1 MSVCLCHIYMRVRV
15 CKSVC
20 VKSSCIYSQNMCVCV
35 RMCVGCMPCS
45 PSLSS
50 SRMGNSNNNHKTD
63 FIFSVW
69 GEATASP
76 PCHHFPT
83 RSANQPLHTH
93 THACTQTLLCAVP
106 QARAIVRVI
115 TWSVVCLVTFSLYE
129 LRAFH
134 SPSILSI
141 DSNLVC
147 LCVCLCLWVRM
158 WLPFS
163 FYQQIGHRVPH
174 YLANWTI

>member
-1 MSVCLCHIYMRVRV
+1 MSLSYLHACESVQKCVRQ
-15 CKSVC
+15 KLMHLLSKHVC
-20 VKSSCIYSQNMCVCV
+20 VCACVWVVCHAHLALVAAEWGIPIIIIKLTLFSLFEV
-35 RMCVGCMPCS
+35 RRLPL
-45 PSLSS
+45 PL
-50 SRMGNSNNNHKTD
+50 
-63 FIFSVW
+63 
-69 GEATASP
+69 ATT
-76 PCHHFPT
+76 F
-83 RSANQPLHTH
+83 QPAQPINPYTH

-174 YLANWTI
+174 YLAN